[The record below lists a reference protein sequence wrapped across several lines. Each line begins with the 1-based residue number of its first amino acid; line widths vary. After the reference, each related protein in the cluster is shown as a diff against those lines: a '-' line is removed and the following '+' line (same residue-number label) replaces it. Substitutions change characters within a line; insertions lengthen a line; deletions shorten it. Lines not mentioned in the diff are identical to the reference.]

1 MENKETLT
9 ETQKQEA
16 KYAFDLLDISHDGTI
31 ALNDVKE
38 MLRQINQSEVSD
50 EELLKIFEEELGNKF
65 KSKKKEDIKI
75 SFEDFLSLMKN
86 RFQDQDIATELTEA
100 FKILGGEDNKINPN
114 KLVEELTANG
124 ESLPK
129 EELENLLFQ
138 IKNSNYEFI
147 KYDDLIN
154 TYCSPKK

>member
-50 EELLKIFEEELGNKF
+50 EEL
-65 KSKKKEDIKI
+65 
-75 SFEDFLSLMKN
+75 
-86 RFQDQDIATELTEA
+86 
-100 FKILGGEDNKINPN
+100 
-114 KLVEELTANG
+114 
-124 ESLPK
+124 
-129 EELENLLFQ
+129 
-138 IKNSNYEFI
+138 
-147 KYDDLIN
+147 
-154 TYCSPKK
+154 

>member
-86 RFQDQDIATELTEA
+86 RFRL
-100 FKILGGEDNKINPN
+100 
-114 KLVEELTANG
+114 
-124 ESLPK
+124 
-129 EELENLLFQ
+129 
-138 IKNSNYEFI
+138 KNSRQH
-147 KYDDLIN
+147 LHAV
-154 TYCSPKK
+154 